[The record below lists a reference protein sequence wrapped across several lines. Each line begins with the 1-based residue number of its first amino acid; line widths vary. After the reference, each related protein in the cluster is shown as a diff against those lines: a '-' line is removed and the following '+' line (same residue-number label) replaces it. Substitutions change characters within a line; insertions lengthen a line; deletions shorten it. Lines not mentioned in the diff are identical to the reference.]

1 MIRYLVYFIA
11 LYLTLPISAIVD
23 VLAIILFFII
33 MEEDARIA
41 LMFSFVTGLLTD
53 LYLPVRIGINTLIYI
68 TLSQSLLF
76 LKKYLVV
83 NPLTTIATFIV
94 FYLIKI
100 ALANILVSAPI
111 NLLHILYTIAAFFP
125 VTMILNRINFGI
137 WMKA

>member
-11 LYLTLPISAIVD
+11 LYLTLTISAIVD

-41 LMFSFVTGLLTD
+41 LIFSFVTGLLID

-68 TLSQSLLF
+68 TLTQSLLF
-76 LKKYLVV
+76 LKKYLVI
-83 NPLTTIATFIV
+83 NPLTTIATFFV

-111 NLLHILYTIAAFFP
+111 NLLHIAYTIAAFFP